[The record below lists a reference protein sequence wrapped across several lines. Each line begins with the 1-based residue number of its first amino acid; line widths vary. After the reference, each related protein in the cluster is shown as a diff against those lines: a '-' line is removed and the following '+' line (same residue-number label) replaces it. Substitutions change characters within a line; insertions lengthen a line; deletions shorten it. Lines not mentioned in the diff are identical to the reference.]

1 MHARP
6 TRTSPRD
13 RRREVLQRRLAAFE
27 YERQWFDP
35 AVDNWPDFRRNP
47 FPSNRG
53 RSPVVF
59 MEYWCHGAPGIALSR
74 LRAFQL
80 LQDETLRSEA
90 LAGLRTTS
98 RMIAASLV
106 RNSGN
111 FSLCHGLLGNAGVIG
126 YAREI
131 LDAGSVDD
139 GLVESVASA
148 GIERFRT
155 AIRPGLAGPTQV
167 RHRTSCWACRA
178 SAIRTSG
185 CTTPVSQRFS

>member
-1 MHARP
+1 
-6 TRTSPRD
+6 
-13 RRREVLQRRLAAFE
+13 
-27 YERQWFDP
+27 
-35 AVDNWPDFRRNP
+35 
-47 FPSNRG
+47 
-53 RSPVVF
+53 
-59 MEYWCHGAPGIALSR
+59 
-74 LRAFQL
+74 
-80 LQDETLRSEA
+80 
-90 LAGLRTTS
+90 
-98 RMIAASLV
+98 MIAASLV

-148 GIERFRT
+148 GIERFSNGDSPWPCGT
-155 AIRPGLAGPTQV
+155 HTGETP
-167 RHRTSCWACRA
+167 TSCWACRA